1 MQVQGKRVRELLVY
15 LLVSPV
21 QAPRNTGVKYQQEA
35 VQMKFQETM
44 AFGTERKR

>member
-15 LLVSPV
+15 LLVPPV
-21 QAPRNTGVKYQQEA
+21 QAPRNTGEKCQQEA
-35 VQMKFQETM
+35 SQIKFLETV